1 MASWCV
7 NKTDA
12 LRARYPWWVWSLV
25 ALVMGYGTAQD
36 NAHKLAGSTGWG
48 LVVSWFL
55 IGTGVFVFV
64 LTGWI
69 AFEKFRARHAS
80 R

>member
-1 MASWCV
+1 
-7 NKTDA
+7 
-12 LRARYPWWVWSLV
+12 
-25 ALVMGYGTAQD
+25 MGYGTAQD